1 MNWFPILLVTH
12 IALAVA
18 LLLPSV
24 LLPFVLRRGDGEAGP
39 VTRLLMAAQG
49 TGTII
54 IAGGLAITGAA
65 MLWILGPELLA
76 QPWLLIA
83 LGLYALNLAVAAFV
97 SRPNLRA
104 PGRPA
109 KRRGRRDMVPTRA
122 APAMGCLRDGRDHR
136 RHRLPHEH
144 QAGAVVTPQ
153 NRGNGSGLPI
163 TKKMPATIRN
173 IAIAKKSSQRST
185 SKIGLPFGSCGR
197 QQTPACRPILSARS
211 SVPGDFPEPL

>member
-65 MLWILGPELLA
+65 MLWTLGPELLA

-97 SRPNLRA
+97 SRPNLRRMVGLRSDA
-104 PGRPA
+104 DNETWS
-109 KRRGRRDMVPTRA
+109 RRARRQRWVAYGM
-122 APAMGCLRDGRDHR
+122 
-136 RHRLPHEH
+136 
-144 QAGAVVTPQ
+144 AGIIGVI
-153 NRGNGSGLPI
+153 GFLMS
-163 TKKMPATIRN
+163 TK
-173 IAIAKKSSQRST
+173 
-185 SKIGLPFGSCGR
+185 
-197 QQTPACRPILSARS
+197 
-211 SVPGDFPEPL
+211 PELW

>member
-97 SRPNLRA
+97 SRPNLRRLVGLRSDA
-104 PGRPA
+104 DNETWS
-109 KRRGRRDMVPTRA
+109 RRARRQRWVAYGM
-122 APAMGCLRDGRDHR
+122 
-136 RHRLPHEH
+136 
-144 QAGAVVTPQ
+144 AGVIGVI
-153 NRGNGSGLPI
+153 GFLMS
-163 TKKMPATIRN
+163 TK
-173 IAIAKKSSQRST
+173 
-185 SKIGLPFGSCGR
+185 
-197 QQTPACRPILSARS
+197 
-211 SVPGDFPEPL
+211 PELW